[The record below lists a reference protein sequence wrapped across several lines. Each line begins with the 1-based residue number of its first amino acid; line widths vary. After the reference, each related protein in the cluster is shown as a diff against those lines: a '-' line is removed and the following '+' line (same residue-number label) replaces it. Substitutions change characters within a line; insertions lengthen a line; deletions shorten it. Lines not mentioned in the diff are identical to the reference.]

1 MTFKSLSFIVLSLTF
16 LTSCYTNLKELDR
29 EVRVRI
35 VDNMSITIENNGNST
50 FTEYLNEAQYREE
63 FLRGLRSDLQGKKV
77 IIDNQNPEFEVV
89 LEKLS
94 ITESTR
100 MDTIKDASSPDNGK
114 VFELTTLD
122 LDASGSMRKISDGK
136 MFTWSADKSK
146 SESTTSLRSAA
157 QIAAGENKDKNEYR
171 EKAFD
176 SGESGDLTEKVG
188 GRAGSMIVRDLIG
201 EINE

>member
-1 MTFKSLSFIVLSLTF
+1 MKIRKYCFLAALGV

-35 VDNMSITIENNGNST
+35 VDNMSISIDNRGNST
-50 FTEYLNEAQYREE
+50 FNEYLNEAQYREA

-89 LEKLS
+89 LEKFSLV
-94 ITESTR
+94 ESSR
-100 MDTIKDASSPDNGK
+100 MDTINDASSPDNGK
-114 VFELTTLD
+114 IFELSSLE
-122 LDASGSMRKISDGK
+122 LSASGSMKRISDGK
-136 MFTWSADKSK
+136 TFTWSADKSK

-176 SGESGDLTEKVG
+176 SGEPADLTQKVG
-188 GRAGSMIVRDLIG
+188 ERAGSMIVRDLIG
-201 EINE
+201 EIND